1 MELSAR
7 AVHQWLLSDRCRA
20 VARLMG
26 LSLAPEAPFSI
37 ERKDGVPKIEV
48 HSVRP
53 ARRQGP
59 DGQTLTDLV
68 IEVTQKRRGYLDAA
82 DQEQADKVA
91 TDPPPKEDFW
101 FRGGCTLLVDLEH
114 REVRYLI
121 VKDIESAD
129 RLKAQR
135 EFLLEPQEG
144 SLRATYF
151 GDPRRQTPAEP
162 FAMLHRV
169 AEETS

>member
-1 MELSAR
+1 
-7 AVHQWLLSDRCRA
+7 
-20 VARLMG
+20 MG
-26 LSLAPEAPFSI
+26 LSLGATAPLSI
-37 ERKDGVPKIEV
+37 ERKNGVPKIEV

-53 ARRQGP
+53 TRRQGP
-59 DGQTLTDLV
+59 DGQTMTDLV
-68 IEVTQKRRGYLDAA
+68 IEVTQRRRGYFDPA

-91 TDPPPKEDFW
+91 SDPPPQEDFW

-129 RLKAQR
+129 RLAAQR
-135 EFLLEPQEG
+135 AFLLEPSDG
-144 SLRATYF
+144 SLRTLYF

-162 FAMLHRV
+162 FAMLHRA
-169 AEETS
+169 AEEKP